1 MKFRSLLLAAAA
13 TLAFGQAAQATQAG
27 RGEAGQLKIIYWQ
40 APSILNPFLS
50 AGVKDVDA
58 AALVIE
64 PLARYDEN
72 GNMVPWLVDEVPTVA
87 NGGVS
92 ADLTS
97 ITWKLTPGLLWSDG
111 SQVTSADVV
120 FSAEYCLDPVGGCQ
134 QLSRFADV
142 EKIEALDDLTVRLTF
157 SKPKP
162 FPYGPFVGADS
173 PIIQMA
179 QFGDCKGERALQCTE
194 ENFNPIG
201 TGPYRVV
208 EFRANDT
215 ITFEINPNYRDAG
228 KPAFSSVVFKGGG
241 DAVGAARTVLQTG
254 EFDYAWNLQI
264 DPAILDNMES
274 AGKGTVM
281 SAFASSVESLMINLT
296 NPDPALGEN
305 RSTIAG
311 GPHPFQSDPAVRKA
325 MSMAIDRALLA
336 EVGYGKAG
344 APSCNILAAP
354 PVYASTANEA
364 CQPQDIADANALL
377 DGAGWV
383 PGADGIRSKD
393 GVRLSIIYQTSTN
406 AVRQDAQAL
415 IKQWWEEIGIET
427 ELKSVSA
434 SVFFGGDQSSPDTF
448 QKFYA
453 DVEMYTNLFNGTDLE
468 AFLGYW
474 VSTNIPSP
482 GNKWLGLNIPRFS
495 EPAYDAL
502 AAELSSTADIN
513 ARGDIARKMNDML
526 VQRNIMIPLVNRG
539 TISARANSLNG
550 VRLNT
555 WDSEMWNVA
564 DWTRN

>member
-1 MKFRSLLLAAAA
+1 LN
-13 TLAFGQAAQATQAG
+13 
-27 RGEAGQLKIIYWQ
+27 IIYWQ

-50 AGVKDVDA
+50 AGIKDVDA

-97 ITWKLTPGLLWSDG
+97 ITWRLTPGLLWSDG
-111 SQVTSADVV
+111 SDVTSEDVV
-120 FSAEYCLDPVGGCQ
+120 FSAQYCLDPAGACQ
-134 QLSRFADV
+134 QLSRFSDV
-142 EKIEALDDLTVRLTF
+142 ASVEALDALTVRVIFT
-157 SKPKP
+157 KPKP

-173 PIIQMA
+173 PILQKA
-179 QFGDCKGERALQCTE
+179 QFAECKGARAPECTE
-194 ENFNPIG
+194 QNFNPIG

-215 ITFEINPNYRDAG
+215 ITFEANPNYRDAS
-228 KPAFSSVVFKGGG
+228 KPAFAKVTFKGGG
-241 DAVGAARTVLQTG
+241 DAASAARAVLETG

-264 DPAILDNMES
+264 DPAILRQMES
-274 AGKGTVM
+274 AGKGRIL
-281 SAFASSVESLMINLT
+281 SAFASSVESLMINLS
-296 NPDPALGEN
+296 NPDPALGDK
-305 RSTIAG
+305 RSTLAG
-311 GPHPFQSDPAVRKA
+311 GPHPFQSDPAVRRA

-336 EVGYGKAG
+336 EVGYGAAG

-364 CQPQDIADANALL
+364 CLAQDIAGANAVL
-377 DGAGWV
+377 DAAGWLR
-383 PGADGIRSKD
+383 GADGIRDKD
-393 GVRLSIIYQTSTN
+393 GVRLSILYQTSTN
-406 AVRQDAQAL
+406 AVRQDTQAL
-415 IKQWWEEIGIET
+415 IKQWWAEIGIET
-427 ELKSVSA
+427 ELKNVSA
-434 SVFFGGDQSSPDTF
+434 AVFFGGDQSSPDTF

-474 VSTNIPSP
+474 FSGNIPNP
-482 GNKWLGLNIPRFS
+482 DNNWRGLNMPRYVD
-495 EPAYDAL
+495 PVYDQLL
-502 AAELSSTADIN
+502 ADLSSTADIT
-513 ARGDIARKMNDML
+513 ARGDIARAMNDIL
-526 VQRNIMIPLVNRG
+526 VQGGIMIPLVNRG
-539 TISARANSLNG
+539 TVSARVNSLAG

>member
-1 MKFRSLLLAAAA
+1 MKITTLILGAVA
-13 TLAFGQAAQATQAG
+13 TMAFAPMAQAG
-27 RGEAGQLKIIYWQ
+27 RGDEGQLKIIYWQ

-50 AGVKDVDA
+50 AGIKDVDA

-92 ADLTS
+92 KDLTT

-111 SQVTSADVV
+111 TKVTSADVV
-120 FSAEYCLDPVGGCQ
+120 FSAEYCLDPAGGCQ
-134 QLSRFADV
+134 QLSRFSDV
-142 EKIEALDDLTVRLTF
+142 KKVEALDNLTVRVTF

-173 PIIQMA
+173 PIIQKA
-179 QFGDCKGERALQCTE
+179 QFAECKGAKAPECSTQ
-194 ENFNPIG
+194 NFNPIG
-201 TGPYRVV
+201 TGPYRVT

-215 ITFEINPNYRDAG
+215 ITFEPNPNYRDAN
-228 KPAFSSVVFKGGG
+228 KPAFGKVTFKGGG
-241 DAVGAARTVLQTG
+241 DAAAAARSVLQTG

-264 DPAILDNMES
+264 DPAILRNMEAS
-274 AGKGTVM
+274 GKGKVI

-296 NPDPALGEN
+296 NPDSALGKK

-311 GPHPFQSDPAVRKA
+311 GAHPFQSDPAVRKA
-325 MSMAIDRALLA
+325 MSMAIDRAVLA
-336 EVGYGKAG
+336 EAGYGAAG

-364 CQPQDIADANALL
+364 CLPQDIAGANKLL
-377 DGAGWV
+377 DEAGWKM
-383 PGADGIRSKD
+383 GADGVRAKN
-393 GVRLSIIYQTSTN
+393 GVRMSILFQTSTN
-406 AVRQDAQAL
+406 AVRQDTQAL
-415 IKQWWEEIGIET
+415 IKQWWAKIGIET
-427 ELKSVSA
+427 ELRSISA
-434 SVFFGGDQSSPDTF
+434 AVFFGGDQSSPDTF

-482 GNKWLGLNIPRFS
+482 ENNWLGLNMPRYVNP
-495 EPAYDAL
+495 EYDKL
-502 AAELSSTADIN
+502 IAELSSTADIK
-513 ARGDIARKMNDML
+513 ARGDIARKLNDIL
-526 VQRNIMIPLVNRG
+526 VQNGIMIPLVNRG
-539 TISARANSLNG
+539 TISARSNSLGG
-550 VRLNT
+550 VKLNT